1 MRQEIL
7 LRSLVRRLTNR
18 WNGSL
23 ALLVGGSFCILRL
36 LDGRHP
42 PNLGEWLLP
51 FVLVYLH
58 LTLSPLPWQWAGG
71 GPSQKAMARGLLP
84 ALAFNALWIGALFL
98 VAHVGRP
105 PDFAHPPPGWPPGMM
120 PPPLRGRHLNPGW
133 GLGLIN
139 LAIALLVGWV
149 LAEREA
155 METRE
160 LETAALLRQAEAKSL
175 QNQLEPHVLYNA
187 LSSLSE
193 LIYEDPLAAE
203 EVITRLADL
212 YRRLT
217 HHGKRD
223 RVSLGEERQLVE
235 SYLAMEQ
242 MRLGERLK
250 VAWQWPDWA
259 DDLPLPPL
267 FLQPLVENAIKHG
280 IGPCDAGGEVR
291 IACLRA
297 DGKILLRVE
306 NTGAPLAD
314 GPEAGI
320 GLGNLRARL
329 ALWTGAGSFSLVRE
343 GTFTVAALSWKTG
356 AGT

>member
-1 MRQEIL
+1 VRQENP
-7 LRSLVRRLTNR
+7 LRPLFQRLTNR
-18 WNGSL
+18 WNGAL
-23 ALLVGGSFCILRL
+23 ALIVGGSFCSLLL
-36 LDGRHP
+36 LDGHRP
-42 PNLGEWLLP
+42 PGLGEWLLP
-51 FVLVYLH
+51 FLLVYLH
-58 LTLSPLPWQWAGG
+58 LTLTPLPWQWAGG
-71 GPSQKAMARGLLP
+71 GKTERMMLRGLLG
-84 ALAFNALWIGALFL
+84 ALAFNALWIGVLL
-98 VAHVGRP
+98 LMAHIGRP
-105 PDFAHPPPGWPPGMM
+105 PDFAHPPPGWPPGIA

-149 LAEREA
+149 LAEKEA
-155 METRE
+155 MAARE
-160 LETAALLRQAEAKSL
+160 LETAALLRQAEAKAL

-203 EVITRLADL
+203 SVITQLADL
-212 YRRLT
+212 YRQLT

-223 RVSLGEERQLVE
+223 QVSLGEERQLVE

-250 VAWQWPDWA
+250 IAWQWPDWA
-259 DDLPLPPL
+259 DALRIPPF

-280 IGPCDAGGEVR
+280 IGPSDVGGEVR
-291 IACLRA
+291 ISCVQAGGRT
-297 DGKILLRVE
+297 LLRVE
-306 NTGAPLAD
+306 NTGVQPVA
-314 GPEAGI
+314 ESETGI

-343 GTFTVAALSWKTG
+343 GAWTVAVLSWKPGGG
-356 AGT
+356 A